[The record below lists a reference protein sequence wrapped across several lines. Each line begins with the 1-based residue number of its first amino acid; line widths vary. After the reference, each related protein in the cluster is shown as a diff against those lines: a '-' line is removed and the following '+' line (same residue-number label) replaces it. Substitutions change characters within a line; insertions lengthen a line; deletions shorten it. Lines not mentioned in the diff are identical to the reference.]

1 MLDDKAQLEKGMQ
14 ILGFENT
21 PQIISKLLIYKEL
34 LIKWNNSFN
43 LTSVKNTEIVTHHFL
58 DCLAVIP
65 FIKSSTLLDVGT
77 GAGLPGIVIAIVNPD
92 IKVSL
97 IDKVGKK
104 ITFIKR
110 IIAELEIKNIETY
123 HDRVELLTSEEKY
136 DGIISRAFSNMEV
149 FIKSTKHLIKSQGVW
164 YGMKSKKILDD
175 EMVNINDPW
184 ALEKL
189 DVPFLQAERY
199 LVKVSSS

>member
-43 LTSVKNTEIVTHHFL
+43 LTSVTNKEIVTHHFL

-97 IDKVGKK
+97 VDKVGKK
-104 ITFIKR
+104 INFIKR
-110 IIAELEIKNIETY
+110 IIAELEIKNIEPY
-123 HDRVELLTSEEKY
+123 HDRVEILTSEEKY

-149 FIKSTKHLIKSQGVW
+149 FIKSTKHLIKRQGVW

-175 EMVNINDPW
+175 EMVSINDPW

-189 DVPFLQAERY
+189 DIPFLEAERY

>member
-1 MLDDKAQLEKGMQ
+1 
-14 ILGFENT
+14 
-21 PQIISKLLIYKEL
+21 
-34 LIKWNNSFN
+34 
-43 LTSVKNTEIVTHHFL
+43 
-58 DCLAVIP
+58 
-65 FIKSSTLLDVGT
+65 LLDVGT

-123 HDRVELLTSEEKY
+123 HERVELLTSEEKY

-175 EMVNINDPW
+175 EMININDPW

-189 DVPFLQAERY
+189 DIPFLQAERY

>member
-1 MLDDKAQLEKGMQ
+1 LLDDKAQLEKGMQ
-14 ILGFENT
+14 ILGFENI

-92 IKVSL
+92 IKISL

-123 HDRVELLTSEEKY
+123 HDRVELLSSEEKY

-149 FIKSTKHLIKSQGVW
+149 FIKSTKHLIKSRGVW

>member
-1 MLDDKAQLEKGMQ
+1 LLDDKAQLEKGMQ

-43 LTSVKNTEIVTHHFL
+43 LTSVTNKEIVTHHFL

-97 IDKVGKK
+97 VDKVGKK

-175 EMVNINDPW
+175 EMININDPW
-184 ALEKL
+184 TLEKL

>member
-14 ILGFENT
+14 ILGFENI

-34 LIKWNNSFN
+34 LMKWNNSFN

-65 FIKSSTLLDVGT
+65 FIKSSRLLDVGT

-123 HDRVELLTSEEKY
+123 HERVELLTSEEKY

-175 EMVNINDPW
+175 EMININDPW
-184 ALEKL
+184 VLEKL
-189 DVPFLQAERY
+189 DIPFLQAERY

>member
-14 ILGFENT
+14 ILGFENI
-21 PQIISKLLIYKEL
+21 PLIISKLLIYKEL

-43 LTSVKNTEIVTHHFL
+43 LTSVKNTEVVTHHFL

-65 FIKSSTLLDVGT
+65 FIKSSKLLDVGT

-175 EMVNINDPW
+175 EMININDPW
-184 ALEKL
+184 TLEKL

>member
-65 FIKSSTLLDVGT
+65 FINSSRLLDVGT
-77 GAGLPGIVIAIVNPD
+77 GAGLPGIVIAIVNQD

-97 IDKVGKK
+97 VDKVGKK
-104 ITFIKR
+104 INFIKR
-110 IIAELEIKNIETY
+110 IIAELEIKNIEPY

-136 DGIISRAFSNMEV
+136 DGVISRAFSNMEV
-149 FIKSTKHLIKSQGVW
+149 FIKSTKHLIKRQGVW

-175 EMVNINDPW
+175 EMININDPW

-199 LVKVSSS
+199 LVKV

>member
-1 MLDDKAQLEKGMQ
+1 MLDDKAQLEKGME

-34 LIKWNNSFN
+34 LIKCNNSFN
-43 LTSVKNTEIVTHHFL
+43 LTSVTNKEIVTHHFL

-97 IDKVGKK
+97 VDKVGKK
-104 ITFIKR
+104 INFIKR
-110 IIAELEIKNIETY
+110 IIAELEIKNIEPY

-149 FIKSTKHLIKSQGVW
+149 FIKSTKHLIKRQGVW

-175 EMVNINDPW
+175 EMININDPW

-189 DVPFLQAERY
+189 DIPFLEAERY

>member
-43 LTSVKNTEIVTHHFL
+43 LTSVTNKEIVTHHFL

-97 IDKVGKK
+97 VDKVGKK
-104 ITFIKR
+104 INFIKR
-110 IIAELEIKNIETY
+110 IIAELEIKNIEPY

-149 FIKSTKHLIKSQGVW
+149 FIKSTKHLIKRQGVW

-175 EMVNINDPW
+175 EMININDPW

-189 DVPFLQAERY
+189 DIPFLEAERY

>member
-14 ILGFENT
+14 ILGLENI

-34 LIKWNNSFN
+34 LMKWNNSFN

-65 FIKSSTLLDVGT
+65 FIKSSRLLDVGT

-123 HDRVELLTSEEKY
+123 HERVELLTSEEKY

-175 EMVNINDPW
+175 EMININDPW
-184 ALEKL
+184 VLEKL
-189 DVPFLQAERY
+189 DIPFLKAERY

>member
-110 IIAELEIKNIETY
+110 IIAELEIKNIEPY

-175 EMVNINDPW
+175 EMININDPW

>member
-43 LTSVKNTEIVTHHFL
+43 LTSVTNKEIVTHHFL

-164 YGMKSKKILDD
+164 YGMKSKKFLDD
-175 EMVNINDPW
+175 EMININDPW
-184 ALEKL
+184 TLEKL

>member
-1 MLDDKAQLEKGMQ
+1 LLDDKAQLEKGMQ

-43 LTSVKNTEIVTHHFL
+43 LTSVTNKEIVTHHFL

-97 IDKVGKK
+97 VDKVGKK
-104 ITFIKR
+104 INFIKR
-110 IIAELEIKNIETY
+110 IIAELEIKNIEPY

-149 FIKSTKHLIKSQGVW
+149 FIKSTKHLIKRQGVW

-175 EMVNINDPW
+175 EMVSINDPW

-189 DVPFLQAERY
+189 DVPFLQAER
-199 LVKVSSS
+199 

>member
-43 LTSVKNTEIVTHHFL
+43 LTSVTNKEIVTHHFL

-97 IDKVGKK
+97 VDKVGKK
-104 ITFIKR
+104 INFIKR
-110 IIAELEIKNIETY
+110 IIAELEIKNIEPY

-149 FIKSTKHLIKSQGVW
+149 FIKSTKHLIKRQGVW

-175 EMVNINDPW
+175 EMVSINDPW

-189 DVPFLQAERY
+189 DIPFLGAERY

>member
-14 ILGFENT
+14 ILGFENI

-34 LIKWNNSFN
+34 LMKWNNSFN

-65 FIKSSTLLDVGT
+65 FIKSSRLLDVGT

-123 HDRVELLTSEEKY
+123 HERVELLTSEEKY

-175 EMVNINDPW
+175 EMININDPW
-184 ALEKL
+184 TLEKL

>member
-149 FIKSTKHLIKSQGVW
+149 FIKSTKHLIKSRGVW

>member
-14 ILGFENT
+14 ILGFENI

-34 LIKWNNSFN
+34 LMKWNNSFN

-65 FIKSSTLLDVGT
+65 FIKSSRLLDVGT

-110 IIAELEIKNIETY
+110 IVAELGIKNIETY

-149 FIKSTKHLIKSQGVW
+149 FIKSTKHLIKNQGVW

-175 EMVNINDPW
+175 EMININDPW
-184 ALEKL
+184 VLEKL
-189 DVPFLQAERY
+189 DIPFLQAERF

>member
-1 MLDDKAQLEKGMQ
+1 LLDDKAQLEKGMQ
-14 ILGFENT
+14 ILGFENI

-43 LTSVKNTEIVTHHFL
+43 LTSVTNKEIVTHHFL

-97 IDKVGKK
+97 VDKVGKK
-104 ITFIKR
+104 INFIKR
-110 IIAELEIKNIETY
+110 IIAELEIKNIEPY

-175 EMVNINDPW
+175 EMVSINDPW

-189 DVPFLQAERY
+189 EVPFLHAERY

>member
-21 PQIISKLLIYKEL
+21 PQSISKLLIYKEL
-34 LIKWNNSFN
+34 LMKWNNSFN

-175 EMVNINDPW
+175 EMININDPW
-184 ALEKL
+184 TLEKL

>member
-14 ILGFENT
+14 ILGFENI

-34 LIKWNNSFN
+34 LMKWNNSFN

-65 FIKSSTLLDVGT
+65 FIKSSRLLDVGT

-175 EMVNINDPW
+175 EMVSINDPW

-189 DVPFLQAERY
+189 DIPFLEAERY

>member
-43 LTSVKNTEIVTHHFL
+43 LTSVTNKEIVTHHFL

-65 FIKSSTLLDVGT
+65 FINSSRLLDVGT

-97 IDKVGKK
+97 VDKVGKK
-104 ITFIKR
+104 INFIKR
-110 IIAELEIKNIETY
+110 IIAELEIKNIEPY

-175 EMVNINDPW
+175 EMVSINDPW

>member
-1 MLDDKAQLEKGMQ
+1 MQ

-43 LTSVKNTEIVTHHFL
+43 LTSVTNKEIVTHHFL

-97 IDKVGKK
+97 VDKVGKK
-104 ITFIKR
+104 INFIKR
-110 IIAELEIKNIETY
+110 IIAELEIKNIEPY

-149 FIKSTKHLIKSQGVW
+149 FIKSTKHLIKRQGVW

-175 EMVNINDPW
+175 EMVSINDPW

>member
-43 LTSVKNTEIVTHHFL
+43 LTSVTNKEIVTHHFL

-97 IDKVGKK
+97 VDKVGKK
-104 ITFIKR
+104 INFIKR

-123 HDRVELLTSEEKY
+123 HERVELLTSEEKY

-149 FIKSTKHLIKSQGVW
+149 FIKSTKHLIKRQGVW

-175 EMVNINDPW
+175 EMVSINDPW

-189 DVPFLQAERY
+189 DIPFLEAERY

>member
-1 MLDDKAQLEKGMQ
+1 LLDDKAQLEKGMQ
-14 ILGFENT
+14 ILGFENI

-65 FIKSSTLLDVGT
+65 FINSSRLLDVGT

-92 IKVSL
+92 SKVSL
-97 IDKVGKK
+97 VDKVGKK

-175 EMVNINDPW
+175 EMVNIIDPW

>member
-14 ILGFENT
+14 ILGFENI

-34 LIKWNNSFN
+34 LMKWNNSFN

-149 FIKSTKHLIKSQGVW
+149 FIKSTKHLIKRQGVW

-189 DVPFLQAERY
+189 DVPFLEAERY

>member
-1 MLDDKAQLEKGMQ
+1 LLDDKAQLEKGMQ

-34 LIKWNNSFN
+34 LIKWNNSVN
-43 LTSVKNTEIVTHHFL
+43 LTSVTNKEIVTHHFL

-97 IDKVGKK
+97 VDKVGKK
-104 ITFIKR
+104 INFIKR
-110 IIAELEIKNIETY
+110 IIAELEIKNIEPY

-175 EMVNINDPW
+175 EMININDPW

-189 DVPFLQAERY
+189 DIPFLQAERY

>member
-14 ILGFENT
+14 ILGFENI

-34 LIKWNNSFN
+34 LMKWNNSFN

-65 FIKSSTLLDVGT
+65 FIKSSRLLDVGT

-123 HDRVELLTSEEKY
+123 HNRVELLTSEEKY
-136 DGIISRAFSNMEV
+136 DAIISRAFSNMEV
-149 FIKSTKHLIKSQGVW
+149 FIKSKKHLIKRQGVW

-175 EMVNINDPW
+175 EMVSINDPW
-184 ALEKL
+184 AVEKL

>member
-1 MLDDKAQLEKGMQ
+1 LLDDKAQLEKGMQ
-14 ILGFENT
+14 ILGFENI
-21 PQIISKLLIYKEL
+21 PQIIGKLLIYKEL

-110 IIAELEIKNIETY
+110 VIAELEIKNIETY

-175 EMVNINDPW
+175 EMININDPW

-189 DVPFLQAERY
+189 DIPFLQAERY
-199 LVKVSSS
+199 LVKVSNS

>member
-14 ILGFENT
+14 ILGFENI

-34 LIKWNNSFN
+34 LMKWNNSFN

-65 FIKSSTLLDVGT
+65 FIKSSRLLDVGT

-123 HDRVELLTSEEKY
+123 HERVELLTSEEKY

-175 EMVNINDPW
+175 EMININDPW

-189 DVPFLQAERY
+189 DIPFLQAERY

>member
-14 ILGFENT
+14 ILGFENI

-97 IDKVGKK
+97 VDKVGKK
-104 ITFIKR
+104 INFIKR
-110 IIAELEIKNIETY
+110 IIAELEIKNIEPY

-149 FIKSTKHLIKSQGVW
+149 FIKSTKHLIKTQGVW

-175 EMVNINDPW
+175 EMVSINDPW

-189 DVPFLQAERY
+189 DVPFLEAERY
-199 LVKVSSS
+199 LVKVSNS

>member
-1 MLDDKAQLEKGMQ
+1 LLDDKAQLEKGMQ

-21 PQIISKLLIYKEL
+21 PQIISKLLIYKKL

-43 LTSVKNTEIVTHHFL
+43 LTSVTNKEIVTHHFL

-97 IDKVGKK
+97 VDKVGKK
-104 ITFIKR
+104 INFIKR
-110 IIAELEIKNIETY
+110 IIAELEIKNIEPY

-149 FIKSTKHLIKSQGVW
+149 FIKSTKHLIKRQGVW

-175 EMVNINDPW
+175 EMVSINDPW

-189 DVPFLQAERY
+189 DIPFLEAERY

>member
-14 ILGFENT
+14 ILGFENI

-65 FIKSSTLLDVGT
+65 FINSSTLLDVGT

-110 IIAELEIKNIETY
+110 VIAELEIKNIETY

-175 EMVNINDPW
+175 EMININDPW
-184 ALEKL
+184 TLEKL